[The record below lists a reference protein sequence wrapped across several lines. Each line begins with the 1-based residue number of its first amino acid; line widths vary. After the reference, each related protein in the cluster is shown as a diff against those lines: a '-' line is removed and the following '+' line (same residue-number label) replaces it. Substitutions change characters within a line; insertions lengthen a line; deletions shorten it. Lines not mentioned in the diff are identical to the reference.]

1 MTLQTRARPIPVLP
15 LVGKPPCMIVVQ
27 YILPAL
33 RVAIARELAKEYGLK
48 KTKVAQMMEVTPAA
62 VTQYLNSSRG
72 DHASN
77 VIEGS
82 SKVRGLVSEIANNL
96 AVEETAPDVLLMK
109 VCKACHT
116 IRTEELICELHKEA
130 MPSLKK
136 IESCACSFGL
146 AAWDRANK

>member
-1 MTLQTRARPIPVLP
+1 
-15 LVGKPPCMIVVQ
+15 MIVVQ

-33 RVAIARELAKEYGLK
+33 RVAVARELVEEHGLK

-72 DHASN
+72 DLASN

-82 SKVRGLVSEIANNL
+82 SEVGSLVSEIANDL
-96 AVEETAPDVLLMK
+96 AVEETAPDALLMK
-109 VCKACHT
+109 VCKTCHT
-116 IRTEELICELHKEA
+116 IRAEELICELHKEV

-136 IESCACSFGL
+136 IESCACSLGL
-146 AAWDRANK
+146 AAWDRTHK